1 MGRPRS
7 FDEQAV
13 VAPAGRE
20 FRKTGYAGTSVDD
33 VSAATGVLRG
43 SLYAAFGNKRSLFL
57 RTFDDYCKRTEPA
70 LCSALSGP
78 DDEAVQR
85 LRTYLL
91 GAARFLLDDE
101 ARLGCMAAQHAA
113 QIVARAAEG
122 PGRVHATLR
131 VRADSLAR
139 PGP

>member
-1 MGRPRS
+1 MRHIEDHAKRS
-7 FDEQAV
+7 GGIGDLALEPDAQDD
-13 VAPAGRE
+13 
-20 FRKTGYAGTSVDD
+20 VDD

-57 RTFDDYCKRTEPA
+57 RTFADYCKRTEPA

-91 GAARFLLDDE
+91 SAAHFVLDDE
-101 ARLGCMAAQHAA
+101 ERLGCMATKL
-113 QIVARAAEG
+113 
-122 PGRVHATLR
+122 AT
-131 VRADSLAR
+131 
-139 PGP
+139 